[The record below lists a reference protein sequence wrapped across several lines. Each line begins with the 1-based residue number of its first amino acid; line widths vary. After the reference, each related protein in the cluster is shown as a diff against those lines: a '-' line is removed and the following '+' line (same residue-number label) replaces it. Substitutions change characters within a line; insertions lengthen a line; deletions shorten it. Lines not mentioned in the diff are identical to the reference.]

1 MTFDP
6 SEQNIIQKNLVK
18 ARIIWFSNLISC
30 AIIYFIF
37 SSLKFSRV
45 TDQPMV
51 KYVLG
56 LLSVA
61 ELIVIVL
68 MRRIRMKPSLIKTLS
83 DSGIGE
89 VGRNFFMI
97 DLITICLMDS
107 IIFYGIIGYVMLG
120 DLKMLNIYTAVTA
133 VGLLYFFPRESAWTR
148 KHDDS
153 MTSS

>member
-1 MTFDP
+1 
-6 SEQNIIQKNLVK
+6 
-18 ARIIWFSNLISC
+18 
-30 AIIYFIF
+30 
-37 SSLKFSRV
+37 
-45 TDQPMV
+45 
-51 KYVLG
+51 
-56 LLSVA
+56 
-61 ELIVIVL
+61 
-68 MRRIRMKPSLIKTLS
+68 MKPSLIKTLS
-83 DSGIGE
+83 DRGIGE